1 MESGRKMR
9 HLMWIL
15 TWIAVGIGGALGAA
29 SVIMLSSSRTPPTQ
43 TPDVV
48 GSGSREPV
56 LVTKP
61 KAGGSQGNQGRS
73 VIAPHSRPVRPS
85 GPADLLD

>member
-1 MESGRKMR
+1 MR

-29 SVIMLSSSRTPPTQ
+29 SVLMLTASRHPTTQ
-43 TPDVV
+43 SPDVIAG
-48 GSGSREPV
+48 GSDKV

-61 KAGGSQGNQGRS
+61 RPGGPGRS
-73 VIAPHSRPVRPS
+73 VIMGAASHRDV
-85 GPADLLD
+85 LD

>member
-1 MESGRKMR
+1 MR

-29 SVIMLSSSRTPPTQ
+29 SVLMLTASRHPATTQ
-43 TPDVV
+43 SPDVIA
-48 GSGSREPV
+48 GGGNNDKV

-61 KAGGSQGNQGRS
+61 RPGVPGRS
-73 VIAPHSRPVRPS
+73 AIMGVASRH
-85 GPADLLD
+85 AEMD

>member
-1 MESGRKMR
+1 MESGSKMR

-43 TPDVV
+43 APDVV
-48 GSGSREPV
+48 GAGSREPV
-56 LVTKP
+56 LVNKP
-61 KAGGSQGNQGRS
+61 KTGTSGSQGRS
-73 VIAPHSRPVRPS
+73 VIAPHSRPIRPS

>member
-1 MESGRKMR
+1 MR

-29 SVIMLSSSRTPPTQ
+29 SVLMLTASRHPATQ
-43 TPDVV
+43 SPHVIAR
-48 GSGSREPV
+48 SGNNDKV

-61 KAGGSQGNQGRS
+61 RPGNSMGRS
-73 VIAPHSRPVRPS
+73 LIANRRE
-85 GPADLLD
+85 AME

>member
-1 MESGRKMR
+1 MESGSKMR

-29 SVIMLSSSRTPPTQ
+29 SVIMLSGTRTPPAQQ
-43 TPDVV
+43 TPEAV
-48 GSGSREPV
+48 GQPKDREPV

-61 KAGGSQGNQGRS
+61 RPGSPGRS
-73 VIAPHSRPVRPS
+73 LIRPARPLDR
-85 GPADLLD
+85 GDLLD

>member
-1 MESGRKMR
+1 MR

-29 SVIMLSSSRTPPTQ
+29 SVLMLTASRHPATIQ
-43 TPDVV
+43 SPDVIA
-48 GSGSREPV
+48 GSGNSDKV

-61 KAGGSQGNQGRS
+61 RPGGTGRS
-73 VIAPHSRPVRPS
+73 VIMGAASHHE
-85 GPADLLD
+85 ALD

>member
-1 MESGRKMR
+1 MR

-29 SVIMLSSSRTPPTQ
+29 SVIMLSASRTPPAQ
-43 TPDVV
+43 QAPDAV
-48 GSGSREPV
+48 SPPKDREPV

-61 KAGGSQGNQGRS
+61 RPGSPGRS
-73 VIAPHSRPVRPS
+73 LIRHVRP
-85 GPADLLD
+85 ADRGALLD

>member
-1 MESGRKMR
+1 MR

-29 SVIMLSSSRTPPTQ
+29 SVIMLSNSRTPPTQ

-61 KAGGSQGNQGRS
+61 KSGTQGQGRS
-73 VIAPHSRPVRPS
+73 AIPSHSRPIRPS

>member
-1 MESGRKMR
+1 MR

-29 SVIMLSSSRTPPTQ
+29 SVLMLTAARHPATQ
-43 TPDVV
+43 SPDVIAG
-48 GSGSREPV
+48 GSDKV

-61 KAGGSQGNQGRS
+61 RPGNSMGRS
-73 VIAPHSRPVRPS
+73 VIMGVANRHE
-85 GPADLLD
+85 ALD

>member
-1 MESGRKMR
+1 MR

-29 SVIMLSSSRTPPTQ
+29 SVLMLTASRHPATQ
-43 TPDVV
+43 SPDVTAG
-48 GSGSREPV
+48 GSDKV

-61 KAGGSQGNQGRS
+61 RPGGTGRS
-73 VIAPHSRPVRPS
+73 AIMGVASRH
-85 GPADLLD
+85 AEMD

>member
-1 MESGRKMR
+1 MEKGSMR

-29 SVIMLSSSRTPPTQ
+29 SVLMLTASRHPTTQ
-43 TPDVV
+43 SPDTIAG
-48 GSGSREPV
+48 GSGNDKV

-61 KAGGSQGNQGRS
+61 RPGSPGRS
-73 VIAPHSRPVRPS
+73 VILGAASRHE
-85 GPADLLD
+85 ALD

>member
-1 MESGRKMR
+1 MR

-29 SVIMLSSSRTPPTQ
+29 SVLMLTASRHPATVQ
-43 TPDVV
+43 GPDVIA
-48 GSGSREPV
+48 GGGGNDKV

-61 KAGGSQGNQGRS
+61 KPGNSMGRS
-73 VIAPHSRPVRPS
+73 VIMGAANRH
-85 GPADLLD
+85 AEMD

>member
-1 MESGRKMR
+1 MR

-29 SVIMLSSSRTPPTQ
+29 SVLMLTASRHPTTQ
-43 TPDVV
+43 GPDVIAG
-48 GSGSREPV
+48 GSDKV

-61 KAGGSQGNQGRS
+61 RPGSSPGRS
-73 VIAPHSRPVRPS
+73 VIMGAASRHE
-85 GPADLLD
+85 ALD

>member
-1 MESGRKMR
+1 MENGSKMR

-29 SVIMLSSSRTPPTQ
+29 SVIMLSASRTTPPAQ
-43 TPDVV
+43 QGPEMVAPDKDLD
-48 GSGSREPV
+48 PV

-61 KAGGSQGNQGRS
+61 RPGSPGRS
-73 VIAPHSRPVRPS
+73 RHTVRRLDR
-85 GPADLLD
+85 AALLD

>member
-1 MESGRKMR
+1 MSGEKGSMR

-29 SVIMLSSSRTPPTQ
+29 SVLMLTASRHPATQ
-43 TPDVV
+43 SPDVIA
-48 GSGSREPV
+48 GGGDKV

-61 KAGGSQGNQGRS
+61 RPGNTGRS
-73 VIAPHSRPVRPS
+73 AIMGAAYRHPEM
-85 GPADLLD
+85 D